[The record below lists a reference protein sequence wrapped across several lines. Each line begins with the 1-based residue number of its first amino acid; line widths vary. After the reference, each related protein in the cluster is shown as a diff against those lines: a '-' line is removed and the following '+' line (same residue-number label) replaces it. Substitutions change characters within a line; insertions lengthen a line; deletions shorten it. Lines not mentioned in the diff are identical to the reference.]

1 MNKCDDLIFDEAKIS
16 MSNFK
21 DENITSKIVNKKI
34 EEFKNIPSILINLNL
49 ASESDKEQNDLE
61 INKSFDLCNLNE
73 NLDNDNDI
81 FNKQNQKI
89 DPTSNKTNLEKIN
102 LSLLDD
108 DNLSIDNNQSI
119 DEYKN

>member
-49 ASESDKEQNDLE
+49 ASESDKEQKDLE

-89 DPTSNKTNLEKIN
+89 DPTSNKTNHEKVN

-108 DNLSIDNNQSI
+108 DNLNIDNNQSI
-119 DEYKN
+119 DE